1 MPVCVIVPPGVFGNV
16 WGHSGCQSWG
26 GGGGG
31 WLLASGGWGPW
42 MLLSILH
49 PTAHRI
55 VLLNKELF
63 VLKCQ

>member
-1 MPVCVIVPPGVFGNV
+1 MPVCVIVPPGVFGNI

-26 GGGGG
+26 EG
-31 WLLASGGWGPW
+31 WLLASGGWRPW
-42 MLLSILH
+42 MLLRILH

-55 VLLNKELF
+55 VLLNEELF